1 MKTVCVTCTVTLRG
15 LLNKAFMLRLLITGS
30 SCCFPGRKF
39 SPDLQCTHYFL
50 WAIWWLFSTF
60 VRRKNVGVLIAV
72 QPTSIY
78 LIVGKYNLN
87 ASGKRCLL
95 ETDISVWCDT
105 VIPDFVG
112 RNFSNLT
119 QSTAFRL
126 VVKYLSQSSIATNI
140 GTLYSL
146 IVRAQSELSYHQ
158 MSLVTQCVMM
168 RPLWLTSAHCHW
180 QTLVNTVCSRQCT
193 FCSVSA
199 EMLVTHFSGH
209 RLQCNTGS

>member
-1 MKTVCVTCTVTLRG
+1 MHCYTTG
-15 LLNKAFMLRLLITGS
+15 LTKQGLYAAAAYHWVIL
-30 SCCFPGRKF
+30 
-39 SPDLQCTHYFL
+39 
-50 WAIWWLFSTF
+50 LFSRKKVQPRLTVHALF
-60 VRRKNVGVLIAV
+60 SLSYLVIIFHFCEAKNVGVLMAV

-95 ETDISVWCDT
+95 ETDVSVWCDT
-105 VIPDFVG
+105 VILASPDH
-112 RNFSNLT
+112 NFSNLN

-126 VVKYLSQSSIATNI
+126 VFKYLSQSSIATNI

-168 RPLWLTSAHCHW
+168 RPLWLTSAHCH
-180 QTLVNTVCSRQCT
+180 
-193 FCSVSA
+193 
-199 EMLVTHFSGH
+199 
-209 RLQCNTGS
+209 